1 MRDSYRC
8 LISSFSIFSV
18 VLLLISPL
26 TMASQNE
33 TQWYALFLSG
43 KKAGFSKT
51 QRVVKNQIVTTTVTT
66 QMEINRAGTKVIVKS
81 VEESVE
87 TLAGKALAFRSIEQQ
102 SGVERLVTGII
113 RDDQLHV
120 EVQGLGEVQ
129 YKRLPWN
136 KSALLFEGQ
145 RLLGLER
152 GLAPGTEYSTL
163 HFMISAMEASP
174 AHVLVQKEKGV
185 ALLDQQIV
193 LTPLLTTVHISGV
206 KLQIQSFVDQ
216 QQQLKKVQMP
226 LMGSSMEM
234 IESSKEYA
242 LSASQPSD
250 FFNNLFVNSPRKIT
264 RAQVATTLEYTIS
277 SRSADV
283 QFSQTPEQR
292 VSALDDGSI
301 SLKIS
306 PIDNLQ
312 GSFPYQGNDPELIQS
327 LAPNAWVQNTD
338 EKIVALALKTVA
350 EANSATQAAQM
361 LENFVRQYIENKTL
375 SVGYASALQVLQS
388 KSGDCTEHAL
398 LLVAMLK
405 AVGIPARVAS
415 GVVYVDQFSNR
426 EQVFIPH
433 AWAQAYIEGQWVS
446 YDAALTGFNS
456 GHIQLAQGNG
466 DPKHFFS
473 LINTLGSFEIKK
485 IAVN

>member
-1 MRDSYRC
+1 MRDNYKC
-8 LISSFSIFSV
+8 LISSFSIIGF

-26 TMASQNE
+26 TIASQND
-33 TQWYALFLSG
+33 TQWYALLLSG

-66 QMEINRAGTKVIVKS
+66 QMEINRAGVEVIVKS

-87 TLAGKALAFRSIEQQ
+87 TLAGQALAFRSIEQE
-102 SGVERLVTGII
+102 SGVKRIVTGII
-113 RDDQLHV
+113 RDEQLYV
-120 EVQGLGEVQ
+120 EVKGLGEVQ
-129 YKRLPWN
+129 YKRLHWN

-152 GLAPGTEYSTL
+152 GLAPGTQYSAL
-163 HFMISAMEASP
+163 HFVISALQAAP
-174 AHVLVQKEKGV
+174 AQVLVQKEISV
-185 ALLDQQIV
+185 ALLDQKV
-193 LTPLLTTVHISGV
+193 MLTPLLTTLHISGV
-206 KLQIQSFVDQ
+206 KLQMQSFFDQ
-216 QQQLKKVQMP
+216 QQQLKKAQMP

-264 RAQVATTLEYTIS
+264 KAQAATTLEYTIS

-312 GSFPYQGNDPELIQS
+312 GSFPYAGTDLELIKS

-338 EKIVALALKTVA
+338 EKIMSLAKKAVTK
-350 EANSATQAAQM
+350 ANSAAQAAQM

-388 KSGDCTEHAL
+388 RSGDCTEHAL

-415 GVVYVDQFSNR
+415 GVVYVDQFSHR

-456 GHIQLAQGNG
+456 GHIQLAQGDG
-466 DPKHFFS
+466 DPKNFFS
-473 LINTLGSFEIKK
+473 LINTLGNFEIEK

>member
-1 MRDSYRC
+1 MRHSDQGFIAYC
-8 LISSFSIFSV
+8 SIFSFL
-18 VLLLISPL
+18 LLLISPL

-43 KKAGFSKT
+43 KKSGYSKT

-66 QMEINRAGTKVIVKS
+66 QMELNRAGTKVIVKS
-81 VEESVE
+81 IEESVE
-87 TLAGKALAFRSIEQQ
+87 TLAGQALAFRSIEQE
-102 SGVERLVTGII
+102 SGIKRIVTGII
-113 RDDQLHV
+113 RDDQLHL
-120 EVQGLGEVQ
+120 EVKGLGEVQ
-129 YKRLPWN
+129 YKRLQWN

-152 GLAPGTEYSTL
+152 GLAPGTQYSAL
-163 HFMISAMEASP
+163 HFMISTLQVSP
-174 AHVLVQKEKGV
+174 AQVLVQKEKSV
-185 ALLDQQIV
+185 ALLDQQMM

-206 KLQIQSFVDQ
+206 KLQMQSFVDH

-226 LMGSSMEM
+226 LMGSTMEM

-250 FFNNLFVNSPRKIT
+250 FFNNILVNSPRKLT
-264 RAQVATTLEYTIS
+264 RADTATTLKYTIS
-277 SRSADV
+277 RRSADV
-283 QFSQTPEQR
+283 HFSQTQEQR

-301 SLKIS
+301 LLNVS

-312 GSFPYQGNDPELIQS
+312 GSFPYTGNDPELIQS

-338 EKIVALALKTVA
+338 QEIVALAQKAVRKA
-350 EANSATQAAQM
+350 DSAAQAAQM
-361 LENFVRQYIENKTL
+361 LEDFVRQYIDNKTL

-433 AWAQAYIEGQWVS
+433 AWAQAHIEGQWVS

-456 GHIQLAQGNG
+456 GHIQLAQGDG